1 MAHPTRK
8 RMPVMETVIA
18 AMVTTAC
25 VAMVVYVT
33 VGLPGVGVPRN
44 LR

>member
-8 RMPVMETVIA
+8 RPPVMQTAIA
-18 AMVTTAC
+18 AMVITAC

-33 VGLPGVGVPRN
+33 IGLPGVGMPS
-44 LR
+44 